1 MNSAYL
7 VAGLV
12 ISSEIE
18 LPELLPCPQH
28 GGEPDVVIR
37 FAPVPAGLPLAVQ
50 ATAEAEIADNEVLL
64 KIPGVARY
72 LISGGTRIRVE
83 TESGAGTQEVRLFL
97 LGSALGAIYFQR
109 GYLPLHA
116 SVLVMN
122 GRAVAF
128 AGDSGAGKST
138 MAAWLNA
145 AGYPLL
151 CDDVCVVRFDENELA
166 MAYPGY
172 PRVKLWSDALQE
184 FEIDPRT
191 LQRDYFRADKFHVP
205 VPERFW
211 IDPVPL
217 RHVNVLQFS
226 AAVTRPRIEEVSPA
240 SAVVLLR
247 DNTYRY
253 QFISGLGLT
262 RQHFLDCARLARC
275 TGVHIL
281 LRPERHS
288 VLAECQALIERQM
301 Q

>member
-1 MNSAYL
+1 MNSAYV
-7 VAGLV
+7 VAGLI

-18 LPELLPCPQH
+18 LPELLPCPQD
-28 GGEPDVVIR
+28 GGEPDVEIR
-37 FAPVPAGLPLAVQ
+37 LAPVPAGLPLAVQ
-50 ATAEAEIADNEVLL
+50 ATSEAEIADNEVLL

-72 LISGGTRIRVE
+72 LISGGRQIRIEAE
-83 TESGAGTQEVRLFL
+83 TGVGAQEVRLFL

-116 SVLVMN
+116 SVVVIN
-122 GRAVAF
+122 GSAVAF

-151 CDDVCVVRFDENELA
+151 CDDVCVVRFAEHEIA

-184 FEIDPRT
+184 FEIDPRA

-217 RHVNVLQFS
+217 RHINVLQFS
-226 AAVTRPRIEEVSPA
+226 AAATQPRIAEVSPTN
-240 SAVVLLR
+240 AVVLLR

-262 RQHFLDCARLARC
+262 RQHFLDCVRLARR
-275 TGVHIL
+275 TNVHIL
-281 LRPERHS
+281 IRQERHS
-288 VLAECQALIERQM
+288 ALAECQALIERQM